1 MSHFLKKTTFHEKNL
16 SNYIVILLVYFLYS
30 LYYYFTR
37 ENFTD
42 TFFEITIVTLIIIS
56 IFGFI
61 DYRKKGDEKSEA

>member
-1 MSHFLKKTTFHEKNL
+1 MKKNL

-37 ENFTD
+37 ENFAD
-42 TFFEITIVTLIIIS
+42 TFIEITIVTLIIIS

-61 DYRKKGDEKSEA
+61 DYRKKGDENSEA

>member
-1 MSHFLKKTTFHEKNL
+1 MKKNL

-42 TFFEITIVTLIIIS
+42 TFIEITIVTLIIIS